1 MSQKEVKLSK
11 FQKEFIRRRDEPL
24 LVLATGISAG
34 KSKVA
39 GLWCVLETV
48 QKQCRIIAAAQNFK
62 ALSEVLFREI
72 KFWLEYFGVKYK
84 YHFGQKFTLENG
96 SEIFG
101 ASAENPEGILGFT
114 DISAALIDEA
124 AYCPQE
130 LYHYIGDRMRGDG
143 IKPKYRLISSPSN
156 QQKAKWFTDLCLANP
171 GQVIHATALDN
182 PFTSDEFKESL
193 KKRYGEGSALYRQQ
207 VLGEFIETD
216 SSDAL
221 ITIDKFVSAP
231 TRDAGVGFTIGCDA
245 ARFGVDR
252 TVIILR
258 DNSRIV
264 NTAVLHKS
272 DTFEICT
279 AINKLALGKQINGIF
294 VDGTGGYGAGIV
306 DQLKL
311 TYKNKVHEIN
321 FGGKSNDSVCSNNRA
336 LMYRNLRDALIDG
349 FYVDDPEIRE
359 EICAQR
365 LKLNTA
371 GLFQLVPKE
380 QIKEYLG
387 RSCDLSDALALSF
400 MEEYESSAY
409 VVTPDIQ
416 RMLINDL
423 FR

>member
-1 MSQKEVKLSK
+1 MPQKEVKLSK
-11 FQKEFIRRRDEPL
+11 FQNEFIKRRDEQL

-39 GLWCVLETV
+39 GLWCVLETI
-48 QKQCRIIAAAQNFK
+48 QKPCRIIAAAQNFK

-72 KFWLEYFGVKYK
+72 KFWLEYFDIKYK
-84 YHFGQKFTLENG
+84 YHFGQKFTLQNG

-124 AYCPQE
+124 AYCPEE
-130 LYHYIGDRMRGDG
+130 LYHYIGDRMRGEG

-156 QQKAKWFTDLCLANP
+156 QQKSKWFTDLCLQNP
-171 GQVIHATALDN
+171 RQVIHATALDN

-221 ITIDKFVSAP
+221 ITIDKFVSAV
-231 TRDAGVGFTIGCDA
+231 TLDEGNSYIIGCDA

-252 TVIILR
+252 TVIVIR
-258 DNSRIV
+258 NNARIV
-264 NTAVLHKS
+264 DKIVLHKS
-272 DTFEICT
+272 DTFEICS
-279 AINKLALGKQINGIF
+279 AINRIAIGKNIKSIF
-294 VDGTGGYGAGIV
+294 IDGTGGYGAGIV

-311 TYKNKVHEIN
+311 TYGIKVHEVN
-321 FGGKSNDSVCSNNRA
+321 FGGKSADPICSNNRA
-336 LMYRNLRDALIDG
+336 LMYRNLRDALLNG
-349 FYVDDPEIRE
+349 FYIQDPEIRE

-365 LKLNTA
+365 LKLNGS

-387 RSCDLSDALALSF
+387 RSPDLSDAVALSF
-400 MEEYESSAY
+400 MEEYDNGTYE
-409 VVTPDIQ
+409 VTPDIQ
-416 RMLINDL
+416 NHLINSL